1 MHISVKMKDLST
13 LSRWCANLGLEI
25 SLKLLT
31 NLRSRF
37 LGGGRGS
44 IQKLSFPLQKAIKK
58 GCEGRTA
65 AGFVKTED
73 FYGLGVSTAIKIAV
87 LSYLAQ

>member
-1 MHISVKMKDLST
+1 MNISDCSIDLFFLIPGTSLAHIFVKMKDLNT
-13 LSRWCANLGLEI
+13 LSRWCAKLGLEM

-37 LGGGRGS
+37 LGGGS

-58 GCEGRTA
+58 D
-65 AGFVKTED
+65 VKGE
-73 FYGLGVSTAIKIAV
+73 
-87 LSYLAQ
+87 Q